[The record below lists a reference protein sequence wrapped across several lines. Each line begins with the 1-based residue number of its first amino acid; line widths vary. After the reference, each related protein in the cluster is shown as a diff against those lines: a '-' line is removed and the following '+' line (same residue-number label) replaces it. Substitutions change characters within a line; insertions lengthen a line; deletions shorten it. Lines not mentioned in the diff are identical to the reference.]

1 MGIEEGLLISG
12 RYVLVLFIV
21 ILLYVKN
28 YFEYIV
34 RREKLRLSRKLWS
47 FF

>member
-34 RREKLRLSRKLWS
+34 RSEKFKVK
-47 FF
+47 